1 MIHNT
6 GKWLIQWTPY
16 RICPQWFDYGVYCD
30 LNAAYQLV
38 ERTKPGSEWQ
48 WRVVEKTN
56 AL

>member
-1 MIHNT
+1 MIFDT